1 MALPDGADAMSVPV
15 LTDAYAQALL
25 TGSAGS
31 WLTAGMLVV
40 MHDSGYVFDSFLAT
54 PVPALNIVAQAPLAN
69 PFIAAGWASAPPV
82 LITTYDLPR
91 VTAGV
96 LLCQDVSGDL
106 VPRVKVSGVPD
117 AYTPTVLPFWIVW
130 QAEGI
135 FRP

>member
-1 MALPDGADAMSVPV
+1 MSVPL

-31 WLTAGMLVV
+31 WLTAAMQVV
-40 MHDSGYVFDSFLAT
+40 LHDSSYVFDPFLAT
-54 PVPALNIVAQAPLAN
+54 PVPPGSVLASAPLVS

-82 LITTYDLPR
+82 LITAYALPR
-91 VTAGV
+91 VTTGII
-96 LLCQDVSGDL
+96 LCQTVSAAL
-106 VPRVKVSGVPD
+106 VPRIKISGTPA
-117 AYTPTVLPFWIVW
+117 AYTPPQIPFWLVW